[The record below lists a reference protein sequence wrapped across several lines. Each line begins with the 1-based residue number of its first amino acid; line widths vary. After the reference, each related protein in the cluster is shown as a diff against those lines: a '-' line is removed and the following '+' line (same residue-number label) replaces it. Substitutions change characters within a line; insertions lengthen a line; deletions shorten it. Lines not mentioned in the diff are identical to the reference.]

1 MNFRLG
7 RCFDGR
13 VVYTGSERKIDMK
26 NGISVL
32 FIALAAALAVAAPAW
47 AETKIGV
54 VEPQKV
60 LDGTRAGKKIKDALQ
75 DYVKARQKV
84 IDMEEDELKKM
95 EEDLVKQGA
104 VLSPDAK
111 KDKEDKF
118 RQKMV
123 EYQRKVQ
130 QLNQEVQVKKKE
142 TLDEFNKSLEQ
153 IIRGIADRD
162 KITLVVEKGDTGA
175 GALVI
180 YSHPS
185 VDLTDRVIRELDAKG
200 GK

>member
-1 MNFRLG
+1 
-7 RCFDGR
+7 
-13 VVYTGSERKIDMK
+13 ERKIDMK
-26 NGISVL
+26 NGIHVL
-32 FIALAAALAVAAPAW
+32 IIALVAALAVAAPVW

-54 VEPQKV
+54 IEPQKV
-60 LDGTRAGKKIKDALQ
+60 LDGTRAGKKIKDSLQ

-84 IDMEEDELKKM
+84 IDMEEDELKKG

-118 RQKMV
+118 RQKMG

-142 TLDEFNKSLEQ
+142 VLDEFNKSLEQ
-153 IIRGIADRD
+153 IIRGIADKE
-162 KITLVVEKGDTGA
+162 KITLVVEKGDSGA

-185 VDLTDRVIRELDAKG
+185 LDLTDRVIKELDAKG